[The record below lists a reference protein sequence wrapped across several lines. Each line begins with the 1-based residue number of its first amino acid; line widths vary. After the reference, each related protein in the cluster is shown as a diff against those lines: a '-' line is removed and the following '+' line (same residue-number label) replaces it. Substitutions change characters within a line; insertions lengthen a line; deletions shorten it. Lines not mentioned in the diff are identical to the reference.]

1 MVKTTQ
7 RTFTDKN
14 GRVLIVTHGKTL
26 LQFETTLES
35 RSANKQGETDM
46 TYQFDSETWQDFIA
60 FMNQTARRSWTNVV
74 PRDAT
79 SDASD
84 YWHKYDKKTDNDSFL
99 YLNDGGIRVI
109 GPYGADTEMYT
120 FTKRKLETFLF
131 DLAKQRKGDT

>member
-1 MVKTTQ
+1 MVKTTP

-14 GRVLIVTHGKTL
+14 EHVLIVVHGKAL
-26 LQFETTLES
+26 IRFDTTLTS
-35 RSANKQGETDM
+35 RNVNKQGETDK
-46 TYQFDSETWQDFIA
+46 TYPIDSETRQDFIA
-60 FMNQTARRSWTNVV
+60 FMNQTARTSWTNVI

-99 YLNDGGIRVI
+99 YLNDSGLRVI